1 MCCNVCISKCQ
12 ESRSHSTLT
21 WVFFHLPKLLQPQL
35 KNPEKLHTGDT
46 RPVFHT
52 SINSLLNHRIALNWF
67 LFLNVT
73 SGMNWKMYFCFSY
86 EWTVMRYLKMSSL
99 WLCVCVHTRSTSWLV
114 HNRSLQTGCLYL
126 WSKSGR
132 PVSLTTVFADCGRL
146 AGVFLFFWCTEML
159 VQIFMD
165 KYLCVC

>member
-1 MCCNVCISKCQ
+1 MEDSRGTAIQQGCTLFIPSSSHCFTYLGPSVITQYSNTLSQSFEDVCCNVCISKCQ

-99 WLCVCVHTRSTSWLV
+99 
-114 HNRSLQTGCLYL
+114 
-126 WSKSGR
+126 
-132 PVSLTTVFADCGRL
+132 
-146 AGVFLFFWCTEML
+146 
-159 VQIFMD
+159 
-165 KYLCVC
+165 

>member
-99 WLCVCVHTRSTSWLV
+99 WLCVCVCTHAARLGSFI
-114 HNRSLQTGCLYL
+114 TGACRQVVYICEASQGDLSAWQL
-126 WSKSGR
+126 C
-132 PVSLTTVFADCGRL
+132 SLTVVD
-146 AGVFLFFWCTEML
+146 
-159 VQIFMD
+159 
-165 KYLCVC
+165 